1 MLIDFL
7 YKVDLGL
14 FRFING
20 TLQNPVF
27 DAFFPFITDLNRI
40 RLVLYAV
47 ILILLWM
54 LVHKSK
60 TTRLAALLLIL
71 TILIGDQ
78 LNSFVIKFILE
89 RTRPCH
95 SLVHVHLLVGCGSG
109 YSFPSSHAVNNFAG
123 ALILAYFFPRGKW
136 WLFGFAS
143 LVAFSRIYVG
153 VHYPS
158 DVAGGA
164 VIGLSIAS
172 AVLFFAYLVEQ
183 SWHRFI
189 SPKKKSTRD

>member
-1 MLIDFL
+1 MLFDLL
-7 YKVDLGL
+7 YKIDVGL

-20 TLQNPVF
+20 TLQNRVF
-27 DAFFPFITDLNRI
+27 DVFFPFITDLNHIRI
-40 RLVLYAV
+40 VLYAV
-47 ILILLWM
+47 ILLLLWM

-71 TILIGDQ
+71 TIIISDQ
-78 LNSFVIKFILE
+78 LNSFVIKFLLE
-89 RTRPCH
+89 RPRPCH
-95 SLVHVHLLVGCGSG
+95 SLVYVHLLVGCGSG

-123 ALILAYFFPRGKW
+123 ALVPAYFFPRGKW

-143 LVAFSRIYVG
+143 LVAFSRVYVG

-164 VIGLSIAS
+164 VIGLMIAT
-172 AVLFFAYLVEQ
+172 AVLFFAHIVE
-183 SWHRFI
+183 HGRYRFI
-189 SPKKKSTRD
+189 SKNKIPPRE

>member
-1 MLIDFL
+1 MLYDLL
-7 YKVDLGL
+7 YKIDLTL

-20 TLQNPVF
+20 TLQNPFF
-27 DAFFPFITDLNRI
+27 DVFFPFITDLNRI
-40 RLVLYAV
+40 KVVLYAV
-47 ILILLWM
+47 ILLLLWM

-71 TILIGDQ
+71 TIIISDQ

-95 SLVHVHLLVGCGSG
+95 SLVNVHLLVGCGSG

-123 ALILAYFFPRGKW
+123 ALILAYFFPRGRW

-143 LVAFSRIYVG
+143 LVAFSRVYVG

-164 VIGLSIAS
+164 VIGLSIA
-172 AVLFFAYLVEQ
+172 ATVLFFAHCVEQ
-183 SWHRFI
+183 CWYRFI
-189 SPKKKSTRD
+189 AKKKFLSRE

>member
-1 MLIDFL
+1 MLFDVL
-7 YKVDLGL
+7 YKIDVEL

-27 DAFFPFITDLNRI
+27 DVFFPFITDLNRI
-40 RLVLYAV
+40 RVVLYAV
-47 ILILLWM
+47 VLLLLWM
-54 LVHKSK
+54 FVHKSK

-71 TILIGDQ
+71 TIIISDQ
-78 LNSFVIKFILE
+78 LNSFVIKFLLE
-89 RTRPCH
+89 RLRPCH
-95 SLVHVHLLVGCGSG
+95 TLVNVHMLIGCGSG

-136 WLFGFAS
+136 WLFGFAT

-164 VIGLSIAS
+164 VIGLFVA
-172 AVLFFAYLVEQ
+172 AMVLFFAHIIEQ
-183 SWHRFI
+183 SWHRFVSKNKI
-189 SPKKKSTRD
+189 PSRE